1 MNIDINWLGGLVLGI
16 NVILTFLLQG
26 MKHIGIKRSA
36 AISGWIS
43 LLIGSLILVVQKGF
57 SFITSAMSLVFG
69 IVVVFAILFIIL
81 PALMPHSN
89 MGLLKHPIKFFMR
102 VGYFIGYVM
111 AIILA
116 FL

>member
-1 MNIDINWLGGLVLGI
+1 MIEINWLGGLVLVI
-16 NVILTFLLQG
+16 NLILMFLLKG

-36 AISGWIS
+36 AMSGWIS
-43 LLIGSLILVVQKGF
+43 LLLGTLILVVQKGF
-57 SFITSAMSLVFG
+57 SFITSTMALVFG
-69 IVVVFAILFIIL
+69 IIVLFAIIFIIL
-81 PALMPHSN
+81 PALMPQAN
-89 MGLLKHPIKFFMR
+89 MNFLKHPIKFFMV